1 MKKFKISIHPLF
13 LIFAEFLIYLGYF
26 YILLAYLITIILHEF
41 AHSFVANRLGYRLN
55 IINIMPHGASLSG
68 QSHFFSVR
76 DEILIAIAGPIANIV
91 IAVICCALW
100 WLFPET
106 YFYTQQFVY
115 ANTITA
121 VVNCLPIFPLD
132 GGRVLLAVLG
142 KNGNKI
148 SAIKKVRLTGIILSS
163 SLIVCFFITVFFVP
177 NYTLLVFGSFLFV
190 TSILEDKT
198 SYYNHIGLFE
208 SKVSHLAKG
217 LKIREIAVPDSM
229 QLYKLLTSV
238 TPDSLTDFK
247 VIDENYKVLGNI
259 KEADLEKLI
268 QIYPA
273 NTKLGLIVQ
282 N

>member
-13 LIFAEFLIYLGYF
+13 LIFAAVLIYLGYF

-91 IAVICCALW
+91 IAIICCALW

-121 VVNCLPIFPLD
+121 VVNCSPIFPLD